1 MDTSQNLDSL
11 ITKYCDD
18 LMQMKEKWSKW
29 GIETQKSEEKIPK
42 AQFTEESHEKEEDTT
57 ELTQPTV
64 PVVALSQDQDITQD
78 KSENEES
85 SNVQEDNEGLD
96 EDEGENENEKEKEKE
111 KEKDEKYGSS
121 IPGTGEINPALI
133 SDVPVADPENSATFI
148 ARVFSGEEA
157 YPIDKAKVMLYL
169 DKKLHS
175 FLITNENGET
185 PEIKIQSAPAENA
198 LIPNSENQELDYS
211 ADVFAEGFTP
221 KKGLLVSA
229 VGNSKIL
236 LTVQLTPVSERID

>member
-57 ELTQPTV
+57 ELTQPAV

-78 KSENEES
+78 KRENEEN
-85 SNVQEDNEGLD
+85 SNVQEDNEGLG
-96 EDEGENENEKEKEKE
+96 EGEGENENEEEKE

-121 IPGTGEINPALI
+121 IPGTGEINPAPI

-211 ADVFAEGFTP
+211 ADVFAEGFTS